1 MLKRFISYY
10 RPHKRL
16 FAMDM
21 TASLLISVIG
31 MVYPVVTNRMLNDYI
46 PNRAYSA
53 IVLAGLILLALYAVR
68 MLLRYFVQYYGHMM
82 GTQMQAQ
89 MRRDMFAHLERLPF
103 TFFDEHETGRIMSRL
118 TSDLFEVSELATT
131 ARKTCSPASA

>member
-53 IVLAGLILLALYAVR
+53 IVLAGLILLAL
-68 MLLRYFVQYYGHMM
+68 
-82 GTQMQAQ
+82 
-89 MRRDMFAHLERLPF
+89 
-103 TFFDEHETGRIMSRL
+103 
-118 TSDLFEVSELATT
+118 
-131 ARKTCSPASA
+131 

>member
-89 MRRDMFAHLERLPF
+89 MRRE
-103 TFFDEHETGRIMSRL
+103 
-118 TSDLFEVSELATT
+118 
-131 ARKTCSPASA
+131 